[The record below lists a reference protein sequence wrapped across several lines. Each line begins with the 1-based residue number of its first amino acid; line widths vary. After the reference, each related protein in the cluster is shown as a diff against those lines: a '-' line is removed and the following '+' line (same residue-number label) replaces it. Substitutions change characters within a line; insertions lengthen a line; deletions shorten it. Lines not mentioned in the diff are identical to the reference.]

1 MNSCLR
7 NFLHLCIRRGVLA
20 LVLIYLFFG
29 QGLWARQASNAAV
42 ANVVPWNAVGPAGGD
57 ARAIAAVPGQ
67 PSHLYLG
74 TTSSW
79 LYESL
84 DAGATWRRLAKLDTV
99 DDLVLDHIVVDAS
112 DHATI
117 FVAGWKRAD
126 GGLWVSRDR
135 GRNWSEVAGLHGQSI
150 RAFVQAPS
158 NPKVFFA
165 GTLEGVFRSTDAG
178 ATWEQISEKGSREI
192 HEVESLAVDPSNP
205 AIVYVGTWHLPW
217 KTSDGGKSWHNIKQ
231 GLIDDSDVF
240 SIILDPV
247 KPSTVF
253 LSACSGIYKSE
264 TAGVRFRKIE
274 GIPSTA
280 RRTRVLK
287 QDRANRAIVYAGTT
301 EGLYKTE
308 NGGKTFKR
316 LTGPDVIVNDVFVD
330 PRDSNNVLLAT
341 DRGGVLASKDAG
353 ASFAASNEGISERK
367 VTALLVDR
375 GNPAKLYAGVV
386 NDKNYGGVFVS
397 TNGGAAWQQI
407 PAGLDGRDVFAL
419 GQTKDGLVLAG
430 TSHGIFALDP
440 PAVADPAAGTP
451 SPALTW
457 EPRNTIANTIMKVS
471 TETHLRTKVNVEKQ
485 VKAPVIELES
495 RVNAL
500 DVSSDVWLASTA
512 LGLLTSRDQ
521 GASWQGGPVL
531 GMGEYLSVTVHGDLM
546 AAARADGAVLS
557 KDGGKTWWPIGL
569 PTMLTR
575 IHRVVFAPDGTLW
588 LGAREGVYFSKDQG
602 KTWLWIGRLPFR
614 DIDDL
619 EYDAT
624 LNRVLVSS
632 RTNDQV
638 YSIDPKTMT
647 WKWWRTG
654 YRVVLIRVA
663 GDRLVA
669 ASLDDGVLVEP
680 PAATE
685 GR

>member
-7 NFLHLCIRRGVLA
+7 NFLHLCVRRGVLA

-29 QGLWARQASNAAV
+29 QGLCAQQASNAAV
-42 ANVVPWNAVGPAGGD
+42 ANIAPWSAVGPAGGD

-84 DAGATWRRLAKLDTV
+84 DAGATWRRLAKLDTA

-407 PAGLDGRDVFAL
+407 PSGLDGLDVFR
-419 GQTKDGLVLAG
+419 GLRGWSKV
-430 TSHGIFALDP
+430 P